1 MKAHSRSIQLKKKS
15 ANRKREILTYVLF
28 MLWPTLQFVIFYIGV
43 NFSSL
48 IMAFQKYENGAFVF
62 DPSLHAFSQMA
73 YFFTNENGLRMAG
86 FSLLAYVITIL
97 VNVPLGLFFSYYISK
112 KMPASG
118 LFRILLFM
126 PSILSAIV
134 TGLIYRSFVSYA
146 MPEIFGSTF
155 VDPFSAKASDTITF
169 ITVMIYNVLI
179 SFGTSVL
186 MYSNRMSGISNEM
199 LEAAKLDGAKGF
211 QEFWH
216 IVLPQVF
223 PTLSV
228 FLITGLAG
236 VFVNQIGLYSLFSS
250 DLHGEKVSSI
260 QTLGYYLFVEGSN
273 YNENVASF
281 PKLVAI
287 GLVITAV
294 CIPTVLL
301 ARWALKRFGPS
312 ED

>member
-1 MKAHSRSIQLKKKS
+1 MKPHSRRVQLKKKS
-15 ANRKREILTYVLF
+15 PNKKRELRTYILF

-43 NFSSL
+43 NFSS
-48 IMAFQKYENGAFVF
+48 IAMAFQKYENGAFVF
-62 DPSLHAFSQMA
+62 DESFHAFSQMA

-86 FSLLAYVITIL
+86 FSLLAYLITIT

-126 PSILSAIV
+126 PSILSSIV
-134 TGLIYRSFVSYA
+134 TGLIYKSFVSHA
-146 MPEIFGSTF
+146 MPEIFGQSF
-155 VDPFSAKASDTITF
+155 VDPFSGNASSMITF
-169 ITVMIYNVLI
+169 ISVMIYNVLI

-186 MYSNRMSGISNEM
+186 MYSNRMSGISTEM

-211 QEFWH
+211 KEFWH

-236 VFVNQIGLYSLFSS
+236 VFTNQIGLYSLFS
-250 DLHGEKVSSI
+250 DNLQGEKVSSI
-260 QTLGYYLFVEGSN
+260 QTLGYYLFVQGSN
-273 YNENVASF
+273 YNDNIATF

-287 GLVITAV
+287 GLVITAIS
-294 CIPTVLL
+294 IPTVLL
-301 ARWALKRFGPS
+301 ARWALNRFGPS